1 MNEMNLPRPGRH
13 RASSAGGWMSR
24 LRALAAPAAAVAD
37 AQLLERFLAGG
48 EEAAFAQLVRRHG
61 AMVLG
66 VCRRLLRQEQDVEDA
81 FQATFLVLAR
91 RAAAI
96 RKAGSLGSWLHGV
109 ARRVAARA
117 RADAAR
123 RATHER
129 CCPAA
134 PPAD

>member
-1 MNEMNLPRPGRH
+1 
-13 RASSAGGWMSR
+13 MSR
-24 LRALAAPAAAVAD
+24 APAALLSRLGASAGLAD

-91 RAAAI
+91 RAAAV

-109 ARRVAARA
+109 ARRVALRA

-123 RATHER
+123 RSAHER
-129 CCPAA
+129 CRAAA
-134 PPAD
+134 PPGERLRRRHHLA